1 MCVSQRSDASC
12 EYWEISSLTQILD
25 DDGDVSVCA
34 SVCACVCLRVVQCV
48 VWVLVACFSASQ
60 PISPVCHCMSM
71 AVPLSNT
78 DIQI

>member
-1 MCVSQRSDASC
+1 MCVCVSQRSDASC

-25 DDGDVSVCA
+25 DNDDGDVSVCA
-34 SVCACVCLRVVQCV
+34 SVCACV
-48 VWVLVACFSASQ
+48 WFGSWWPASALHS
-60 PISPVCHCMSM
+60 PLSPVCHRMSM